1 MTPALFA
8 GRPTLPVILQS
19 ERAECGLACLA
30 MIASYHSR
38 RTDLN
43 SMRRHFPISSRG
55 ATLGDLQAI
64 ARQLSLQTR
73 ALRLEVDD
81 LTNLQTPAI
90 LHWNMNHFVV
100 LKSVSRSALWIHD
113 PATGLRRY
121 TRQESG
127 RHFTGVALECL
138 PLATF
143 TRREEVRRSRLS
155 DLFVRGAGFSS
166 AVVQLL
172 VLSVL
177 LQVASIGSA
186 FYLQLV
192 MDEGIAKADR
202 EFLQV
207 LAIGFGM
214 LDFASVG
221 VRWVRGM
228 LQINFSNQLGFQM
241 AGNVFHH
248 LLRLPADFFARRH
261 TGDLVSRFG
270 ALREIRQVFAEELLT
285 AVLDG
290 IFALAALLAMFY
302 FHAVLASVVLLFVIL
317 EAALRL
323 GVTPLL
329 RRLSEQRI
337 VAEAQTSTGLM
348 ESMRAIEIIKFY
360 CCELARIA
368 SWRNHHA
375 EQVNAQ
381 VQVSRVLVR
390 VETAYGLLNGIE
402 HVLVIYLAALA
413 VMEGSITVGFLTA
426 FIALKGHFSTSIRAF
441 IDKLVQMR
449 LLRLQLER
457 VSDITCAEPEF
468 ADFLLPQVRS
478 LTKGCLQ
485 VRDLAYSYPGAP
497 APVFA
502 QLSLDILPGEIL
514 AITGASG
521 SGKSTL
527 VRILAGLLRPDEGQ
541 VLADGQSLTGANA
554 RRFRDVCSGVLQ
566 GEQLLSGTLL
576 ENITLFAE
584 TVDYPRMQR
593 ACRMAR
599 IDAFIA
605 SLPMGFN
612 SLVGDMGAI
621 MSAGQ
626 GQRVLLARAFY
637 KQPRILFLDEAT
649 ANLDPVV
656 EGEILQ
662 EIKALGV
669 TTVMVTHRAAPL
681 NVATRVV
688 HLEGGRLR

>member
-8 GRPTLPVILQS
+8 GRHTLPVILQS

-30 MIASYHSR
+30 MIASYHGR

-55 ATLGDLQAI
+55 ASLGDLQAI

-81 LTNLQTPAI
+81 LTTLQTPAI

-121 TRQESG
+121 SRQETG

-143 TRREEVRRSRLS
+143 TRREEVQRSRLS
-155 DLFVRGAGFSS
+155 DLFVRDAGFSS
-166 AVVQLL
+166 TIVQLL

-207 LAIGFGM
+207 LALGFGM
-214 LDFASVG
+214 LAFASVG

-228 LQINFSNQLGFQM
+228 MQIHFSNQLGFQM

-248 LLRLPADFFARRH
+248 MLRLPADYFARRH

-285 AVLDG
+285 VVLDG

-337 VAEAQTSTGLM
+337 VAEAQTSSGLM

-413 VMEGSITVGFLTA
+413 VMEGSITLGFLTA
-426 FIALKGHFSTSIRAF
+426 FIALKGHFSTAIRAF

-457 VSDITCAEPEF
+457 VSDIACAEPEF
-468 ADFLLPQVRS
+468 ADFLLPQVRA
-478 LTKGCLQ
+478 LMEGWLQ

-497 APVFA
+497 APVFSH
-502 QLSLDILPGEIL
+502 LTLDIHPGEIL

-527 VRILAGLLRPDEGQ
+527 VRILAGLLRPEQGQ
-541 VLADGQSLTGANA
+541 VLADGQSLTVANA

-584 TVDYPRMQR
+584 AVDYPRMQR

-649 ANLDPVV
+649 ANLDPEV
-656 EGEILQ
+656 EVEILQ

-688 HLEGGRLR
+688 HLEAGRLR

>member
-1 MTPALFA
+1 
-8 GRPTLPVILQS
+8 
-19 ERAECGLACLA
+19 
-30 MIASYHSR
+30 
-38 RTDLN
+38 
-43 SMRRHFPISSRG
+43 
-55 ATLGDLQAI
+55 
-64 ARQLSLQTR
+64 
-73 ALRLEVDD
+73 
-81 LTNLQTPAI
+81 
-90 LHWNMNHFVV
+90 
-100 LKSVSRSALWIHD
+100 
-113 PATGLRRY
+113 
-121 TRQESG
+121 
-127 RHFTGVALECL
+127 
-138 PLATF
+138 
-143 TRREEVRRSRLS
+143 
-155 DLFVRGAGFSS
+155 
-166 AVVQLL
+166 
-172 VLSVL
+172 
-177 LQVASIGSA
+177 
-186 FYLQLV
+186 
-192 MDEGIAKADR
+192 
-202 EFLQV
+202 
-207 LAIGFGM
+207 
-214 LDFASVG
+214 
-221 VRWVRGM
+221 M
-228 LQINFSNQLGFQM
+228 LQIHFSNQLGFQM

-270 ALREIRQVFAEELLT
+270 ALREIRQAFAEELLT
-285 AVLDG
+285 VVLDG

-302 FHAVLASVVLLFVIL
+302 FHAVLASVVMLFVIL

>member
-1 MTPALFA
+1 MRALFA
-8 GRPTLPVILQS
+8 GRHSLPVILQS

-30 MIASYHSR
+30 MVASWHGR

-43 SMRRHFPISSRG
+43 AMRQRYPISARG

-73 ALRLEVDD
+73 ALRLEVED
-81 LTNLQTPAI
+81 LATLQTPAI

-100 LKSVSRSALWIHD
+100 LKSVSRNALWIHD
-113 PATGLRRY
+113 PASGLRRY
-121 TRQESG
+121 SRQESG

-143 TRREEVRRSRLS
+143 SRSEEVQRSRLS
-155 DLFVRGAGFSS
+155 ELFVRDAGFSS
-166 AVVQLL
+166 AIVQLL
-172 VLSVL
+172 VLSAL

-186 FYLQLV
+186 FYLQLI

-202 EFLQV
+202 EFLLV
-207 LAIGFGM
+207 LALGFGM
-214 LDFASVG
+214 LTIASVG
-221 VRWVRGM
+221 ARWVRGM
-228 LQINFSNQLGFQM
+228 LQIYFSNQLGFQM
-241 AGNVFHH
+241 AGNVFQH
-248 LLRLPADFFARRH
+248 LLRLPADYFARRH

-270 ALREIRQVFAEELLT
+270 ALREIRHVFAEELLT
-285 AVLDG
+285 VVLDG
-290 IFALAALLAMFY
+290 VFALAALLAMFH
-302 FHAVLASVVLLFVIL
+302 FHAMLASVVLLFVML
-317 EAALRL
+317 EALLRL

-375 EQVNAQ
+375 VQVNAQ
-381 VQVSRVLVR
+381 VQLSRVMVR
-390 VETAYGLLNGIE
+390 VETGYGLLNGVE
-402 HVLVIYLAALA
+402 HILVIYLAALA
-413 VMEGSITVGFLTA
+413 VLEGTISLGFLTA
-426 FIALKGHFSTSIRAF
+426 FIALKAHFSTAIRAF

-468 ADFLLPQVRS
+468 ADFPLPQLRA
-478 LTKGCLQ
+478 LPEGRLQ
-485 VRDLAYSYPGAP
+485 IRDLAYTYPGAP
-497 APVFA
+497 APVFS
-502 QLSLDILPGEIL
+502 QLNLDITPGEIL

-527 VRILAGLLRPDEGQ
+527 VRIMAGLLSPGEGQ
-541 VLADGQSLTGANA
+541 VLADGQPLHNANV
-554 RRFRDVCSGVLQ
+554 RRFRDACSGVLQ
-566 GEQLLSGTLL
+566 GEQLLSGSLL

-584 TVDYPRMQR
+584 SVDHPRLQR

-599 IDAFIA
+599 IDAFIT
-605 SLPMGFN
+605 SLPMGLN

-637 KQPRILFLDEAT
+637 KQPQVLFLDEAT
-649 ANLDPVV
+649 ANLDPEV

-662 EIKALGV
+662 EIREMGV
-669 TTVMVTHRAAPL
+669 TTVMVTHRVAPL
-681 NVATRVV
+681 SVATRVV
-688 HLEGGRLR
+688 HLAGGRLC

>member
-1 MTPALFA
+1 MRALFA
-8 GRPTLPVILQS
+8 SRYTLPVILQS

-30 MIASYHSR
+30 MIASYHGR
-38 RTDLN
+38 HTDLN
-43 SMRRHFPISSRG
+43 AMRQHYPISTRG

-73 ALRLEVDD
+73 ALRLEIED
-81 LTNLQTPAI
+81 LGTLQTPAI

-100 LKSVSRSALWIHD
+100 LKSVSRRALWIHD
-113 PATGLRRY
+113 PASGLRRY
-121 TRQESG
+121 SMQESG
-127 RHFTGVALECL
+127 RHFTGVALECV

-143 TRREEVRRSRLS
+143 SRSEEVRRSRLS
-155 DLFVRGAGFSS
+155 DLFVRDSGFNS
-166 AVVQLL
+166 AIVQLL
-172 VLSVL
+172 ILSAL
-177 LQVASIGSA
+177 LQGASIGSA
-186 FYLQLV
+186 FYLQLM
-192 MDEGIAKADR
+192 MDEGIAKSDR

-207 LAIGFGM
+207 LALGFGM
-214 LDFASVG
+214 LAVASVG

-228 LQINFSNQLGFQM
+228 MQIYFSNQLGFQM

-261 TGDLVSRFG
+261 TGDLMSRFG
-270 ALREIRQVFAEELLT
+270 AIREIRQVFAEELLT
-285 AVLDG
+285 VVLDG
-290 IFALAALLAMFY
+290 VFALLALLAMFY
-302 FHAVLASVVLLFVIL
+302 FHAMLASVVLLFVLL
-317 EAALRL
+317 EALLRL
-323 GVTPLL
+323 GVTPML

-337 VAEAQTSTGLM
+337 VAEAHTSTGLM

-375 EQVNAQ
+375 QQVNAQ
-381 VQVSRVLVR
+381 VQVSRVMVR
-390 VETAYGLLNGIE
+390 VETGYGLLNAVE

-413 VMEGSITVGFLTA
+413 VLDGSISLGFLTA
-426 FIALKGHFSTSIRAF
+426 FIALKGHFSAAIRAF

-449 LLRLQLER
+449 LLRLPLER

-468 ADFLLPQVRS
+468 ADFLLPQLRTPS
-478 LTKGCLQ
+478 EGRLQ
-485 VRDLAYSYPGAP
+485 IRDLAYTYPGAP

-502 QLSLDILPGEIL
+502 QLNLDIAPGEIL

-527 VRILAGLLRPDEGQ
+527 VRIMAGLLSPGAGQ
-541 VLADGQSLTGANA
+541 VLADGQPLHSTNL
-554 RRFRDVCSGVLQ
+554 RRFRNTCSGVLQ

-584 TVDYPRMQR
+584 TVDHGRLQE

-599 IDAFIA
+599 IDAFVG
-605 SLPMGFN
+605 SLPMGLN

-621 MSAGQ
+621 LSAGQ

-637 KQPRILFLDEAT
+637 KQPRLLFLDEAT
-649 ANLDPVV
+649 ANLDLAV
-656 EGEILQ
+656 EKEILH

-669 TTVMVTHRAAPL
+669 TTVMVSHRAAPL
-681 NVATRVV
+681 SVATRVV
-688 HLEGGRLR
+688 HLEGGQLR